1 MVGVERE
8 DERSPVAEREDRE
21 HPKLVHRQC
30 DGDEEY
36 GDWAVTLSKTVLGLD
51 VALMYSDTDLGNDC
65 AYSSQDSCDSNVTL
79 SVSKTL

>member
-1 MVGVERE
+1 MV
-8 DERSPVAEREDRE
+8 
-21 HPKLVHRQC
+21 VHRPEAPSTHGV